1 MEFSQYDDNNNLSL
15 TKFESMLKTNNVLFF
30 DSNEF
35 ENIIHHEN
43 SGLIFLG
50 DTIGFS
56 EANGSSGLYFG
67 MAQADFWVRLIMGQ
81 KELDKDIRS
90 KPFVNE
96 ARDKYNKW
104 SVYKYIKKSYKDIVL
119 AEKIMFNYCGSD
131 RSLNRWW
138 KPLMAL
144 LQLKS

>member
-1 MEFSQYDDNNNLSL
+1 LGSIDETY
-15 TKFESMLKTNNVLFF
+15 
-30 DSNEF
+30 
-35 ENIIHHEN
+35 ENG
-43 SGLIFLG
+43 GLIFLG

-81 KELDKDIRS
+81 KGLDKDIWS